1 MNKSKITY
9 ANANNLTSGDML
21 QTDSSNQLNQ
31 NINALVNPLE
41 SYEDESEIPQRS
53 GDLLELQNI
62 GCPNDEL
69 EDLRSNYEENDEVM

>member
-1 MNKSKITY
+1 
-9 ANANNLTSGDML
+9 ML